1 MAAVGFFPLC
11 QSLVPSA
18 FRSLPRLDL
27 RRNRL
32 LDRRS
37 SSTFASQITSPCPSR
52 GYFVRVG
59 TGKGGEPAGDES
71 QFLDEEGVVNDMDG
85 YLNYLSLEYD
95 SIWDTKPSWCQPWTI
110 LLTGALAIGCS
121 WVFVHSLILT
131 AVVSS
136 LICAW
141 WFVFLYS
148 YPKAYADMITQRRKN
163 VVSGVEDTFGITK
176 NQ

>member
-1 MAAVGFFPLC
+1 
-11 QSLVPSA
+11 
-18 FRSLPRLDL
+18 
-27 RRNRL
+27 
-32 LDRRS
+32 
-37 SSTFASQITSPCPSR
+37 
-52 GYFVRVG
+52 
-59 TGKGGEPAGDES
+59 
-71 QFLDEEGVVNDMDG
+71 MDG

-131 AVVSS
+131 AVVSL